1 MADNNVELEAKSQG
15 PHANLY
21 LSSQIILRALVI
33 SSTLAAIW
41 TLVTAKQSVVIF
53 GFTLDARY
61 SYSSAFKFFAIA
73 NAIACGFCLL
83 SVCFVFISTRQLALG
98 SRQRNFFF
106 FFHDL
111 LMMGLVLSGC
121 AAATA
126 IGFVG
131 SEPHIA
137 TPSPFAPHRHPH
149 CHAHLISL
157 YTFTPSRQPAFCR
170 CASIFKSAGIEAFFF
185 LFFISTSHLQ
195 RFQTEA

>member
-1 MADNNVELEAKSQG
+1 MPDNNVELEAKSQG
-15 PHANLY
+15 LHAKLY
-21 LSSQIILRALVI
+21 LSSQIILRASVI
-33 SSTLAAIW
+33 SSTLAATW
-41 TLVTAKQSVVIF
+41 TLITAKQSVVIF

-73 NAIACGFCLL
+73 NAVACGFCLL

-106 FFHDL
+106 FVHDL

-131 SEPHIA
+131 RYGNTHTGWSPICDQFGKFCNRITISIA
-137 TPSPFAPHRHPH
+137 ISYFAVL
-149 CHAHLISL
+149 CLLIL
-157 YTFTPSRQPAFCR
+157 T
-170 CASIFKSAGIEAFFF
+170 IISANP
-185 LFFISTSHLQ
+185 TKLQ
-195 RFQTEA
+195 R